1 MEKDSTKGLNSMTHS
16 LTTNE
21 QETFAK
27 EIASAKKVKANL
39 HSFTTKSNRTNKSL
53 NEKKEQSIIWKV
65 TKDSMTQSRKRRR
78 VRTKEEKIKFLT
90 QSIQTNESKLR
101 DLEQKQKK
109 LELESSGIINYKK
122 LQKSSCN

>member
-1 MEKDSTKGLNSMTHS
+1 MEKDSTKALNSMTHS

>member
-1 MEKDSTKGLNSMTHS
+1 MKKDSTKALNSMTHS